1 MITGLAI
8 DPRKISEIVGV
19 VKAYTTRVG
28 GGKQIQ
34 GDRAAAVEDII
45 EADIW
50 FQVHSQQKI

>member
-28 GGKQIQ
+28 GGKLIQ
-34 GDRAAAVEDII
+34 GDRAAADIDVI
-45 EADIW
+45 GADI
-50 FQVHSQQKI
+50 